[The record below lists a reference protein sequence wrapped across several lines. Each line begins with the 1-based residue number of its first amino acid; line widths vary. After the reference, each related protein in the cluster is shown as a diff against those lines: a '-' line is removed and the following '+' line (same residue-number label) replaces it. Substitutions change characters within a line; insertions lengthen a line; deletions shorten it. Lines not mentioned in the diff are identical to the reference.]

1 MPDVRSPQLWDIFC
15 RVVDNYGDI
24 GVCWRL
30 AADLAGRGGQVRLW
44 IDDPR
49 ALRWMAPGAQDGRW
63 SGIQVIPW
71 EHARNTALL
80 AQLAPAD
87 VWIEGFGCEIPEQF
101 LTHRFYSTARRP
113 YREVAP
119 VWMNLEYL
127 TAETFAERAHAL
139 PSPVMAGPAS
149 GQTRHFFYPGF
160 TPGTGGLLREPDLVQ
175 RQRGFDRGA
184 WLASRAIPW
193 LGERLV
199 VLFCYEPAPLA
210 SLLAMLALG
219 PQPTRLLVTAG
230 RAAAAVARC
239 SGFGTLEAAT
249 SRGIVVGSLTV
260 NPLRYLAQPEFDHLL
275 WTGDLNFVR
284 GEDSLVRALW
294 AGKPLVWQIYPQD
307 DNAHHAKLQA
317 FLQSVDAPAS
327 WRQFHQVW
335 NGAMRQTL
343 EPPDVV
349 AWGTAVVRARERLIQ
364 QDDLTTRLLAF
375 VGSRQ
380 KNTGQRSQK
389 S

>member
-1 MPDVRSPQLWDIFC
+1 MCDVRTPQLWDIFC

-30 AADLAGRGGQVRLW
+30 AADLARRGEQVRLW

-63 SGIQVIPW
+63 SGIQVMPW
-71 EHARNTALL
+71 EQECDTSLL
-80 AQLAPAD
+80 ALLAPAD

-101 LTHRFYSTARRP
+101 LAHRFDPPDRSP
-113 YREVAP
+113 YRPVPP
-119 VWMNLEYL
+119 VWVNLEYL

-139 PSPVMAGPAS
+139 PSPVLAGPAS
-149 GQTRHFFYPGF
+149 GQIRHFFYPGF
-160 TPGTGGLLREPDLVQ
+160 TSSTGGLLREPGLAQ
-175 RQRGFDRGA
+175 RQSCFDRLT
-184 WLASRAIPW
+184 WLANQHIAW
-193 LGERLV
+193 QGERLV
-199 VLFCYEPAPLA
+199 VLFCYEPTPLA

-239 SGFGTLEAAT
+239 PGFGTLEPAT
-249 SRGIVVGSLTV
+249 SRGVVTGSLTV
-260 NPLRYLAQPEFDHLL
+260 NLLGHLAQPEFDHLL
-275 WTGDLNFVR
+275 WSGDLNFVR

-294 AGKPLVWQIYPQD
+294 AGKPLVWQIYPQH
-307 DNAHHAKLQA
+307 DNAHHTKLHA

-327 WRQFHQVW
+327 WQQFHLVW
-335 NGAMRQTL
+335 NGLIDQTL
-343 EPPDVV
+343 EPPDLV
-349 AWGTAVVRARERLIQ
+349 AWGTAVERARERFVQ
-364 QDDLTTRLLAF
+364 QDDLVSRLLTF
-375 VGSRQ
+375 VGFRQ
-380 KNTGQRSQK
+380 RNTGSPWQK

>member
-1 MPDVRSPQLWDIFC
+1 
-15 RVVDNYGDI
+15 
-24 GVCWRL
+24 
-30 AADLAGRGGQVRLW
+30 
-44 IDDPR
+44 
-49 ALRWMAPGAQDGRW
+49 
-63 SGIQVIPW
+63 
-71 EHARNTALL
+71 
-80 AQLAPAD
+80 
-87 VWIEGFGCEIPEQF
+87 
-101 LTHRFYSTARRP
+101 
-113 YREVAP
+113 
-119 VWMNLEYL
+119 
-127 TAETFAERAHAL
+127 
-139 PSPVMAGPAS
+139 
-149 GQTRHFFYPGF
+149 
-160 TPGTGGLLREPDLVQ
+160 
-175 RQRGFDRGA
+175 
-184 WLASRAIPW
+184 
-193 LGERLV
+193 
-199 VLFCYEPAPLA
+199 
-210 SLLAMLALG
+210 MLALG

-239 SGFGTLEAAT
+239 PGFGTLEAAT
-249 SRGIVVGSLTV
+249 SRGMVVGSLTV
-260 NPLRYLAQPEFDHLL
+260 NPLRHLAQPEFDHLL

-349 AWGTAVVRARERLIQ
+349 VWGTAVARARERLIQ